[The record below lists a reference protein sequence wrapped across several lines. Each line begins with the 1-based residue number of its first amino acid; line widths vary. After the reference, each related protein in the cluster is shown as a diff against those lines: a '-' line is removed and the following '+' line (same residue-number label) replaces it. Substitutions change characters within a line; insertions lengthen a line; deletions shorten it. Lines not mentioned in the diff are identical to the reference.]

1 MAKRFTLTPACVDAL
16 TDGNLLDPQT
26 PGLWIEAG
34 TNGKR
39 TWRYRRRITSTDV
52 VVKLTL
58 GRYPKHSIADAR
70 EWAAKLNAQIEMGI
84 DPRVVVEV
92 EIERYAL
99 TVAQAHERYMQAV
112 REGRASRAKRRNKPR
127 TIEEKLSIYHG
138 DIEPAL
144 ATKLIFE
151 VTEEDLVRL
160 VLAKGKRA
168 RVRANRLAGELKV
181 FFGWASSLRG
191 TEIGLPSNP
200 AARITDLKFPEAP
213 RKRKLSLEE
222 IGWFLRAVALEPRV
236 YQRGMLLW
244 LLTAAR
250 ISEVIFAR
258 SEEYSDGV
266 WTIPAN
272 RVKNSRAHR
281 IDLGPWGQSLIRTN
295 SVWVFPSARIDGPR
309 LPCGWYKARTRVL
322 ARMTEFAGRPVEKW
336 TPHDLRRTARS
347 NTKRLKF
354 DFETAE
360 AMLNHSK
367 QGLERIYDGY
377 DLEDEKREWF
387 LAWENEIARIARDVG
402 VAEDLG
408 VPTPSPAATGSSPS
422 AQPLPPLRSATRG
435 RVSPSRRAHRRA

>member
-1 MAKRFTLTPACVDAL
+1 MAKRFTLTPACVDGL

-70 EWAAKLNAQIEMGI
+70 EWAAKLNAQVEMGI
-84 DPRVVVEV
+84 DPRVVVEE
-92 EIERYAL
+92 EIDRSEL
-99 TVAQAHERYMQAV
+99 TVDQAHKRYMQAV
-112 REGRASRAKRRNKPR
+112 REGRASRAKKLNKPR
-127 TIEEKLSIYHG
+127 TITEKLSIYHG
-138 DIEPAL
+138 DIKPAL
-144 ATKLIFE
+144 AIKLIFE

-213 RKRKLSLEE
+213 RDRKLSLDE

-258 SEEYSDGV
+258 SVEYSDGV

-272 RVKNSRAHR
+272 RAKNSRAHR
-281 IDLGPWGQSLIRTN
+281 IALGSWGQSLIRTN
-295 SVWVFPSARIDGPR
+295 SEWVFPSARACRAG
-309 LPCGWYKARTRVL
+309 GTRRAL
-322 ARMTEFAGRPVEKW
+322 AFSPAWQSSPAVRSKNGRRMISGGR
-336 TPHDLRRTARS
+336 RA
-347 NTKRLKF
+347 
-354 DFETAE
+354 
-360 AMLNHSK
+360 
-367 QGLERIYDGY
+367 
-377 DLEDEKREWF
+377 
-387 LAWENEIARIARDVG
+387 
-402 VAEDLG
+402 
-408 VPTPSPAATGSSPS
+408 PTPSG
-422 AQPLPPLRSATRG
+422 
-435 RVSPSRRAHRRA
+435 